1 MAYLALRIRGVLVSF
16 RAAARDMASI
26 GGGLEVS
33 RRGLTLL
40 DHIEADMSPDEWI
53 GLRDALEYARAEI
66 SSTREWQEPSTATW
80 APRRGQESIDLRS

>member
-1 MAYLALRIRGVLVSF
+1 MAHLALRIRGVLVSF
-16 RAAARDMASI
+16 RAATRDMASI

-66 SSTREWQEPSTATW
+66 SSTREWHQPSTSTST
-80 APRRGQESIDLRS
+80 PRPGQRSVESA